1 VSVSVEVD
9 MVDRIRQMNER
20 TPSSLAARHGPA
32 ARAASAAW
40 ASVAAAAAL
49 ALLGGCG
56 QKGPLY
62 LPSTS
67 AARPLEHAP
76 SAPDDRMPSTQSV
89 LPPSPSTSSPGLPTG
104 IVPSRAASQAS

>member
-1 VSVSVEVD
+1 

-20 TPSSLAARHGPA
+20 TPSSLAVRHAPA

-49 ALLGGCG
+49 ALSLGGCG

-67 AARPLEHAP
+67 AAQPLEHAP
-76 SAPDDRMPSTQSV
+76 SAPDDQMPAAPST
-89 LPPSPSTSSPGLPTG
+89 LPPSPS
-104 IVPSRAASQAS
+104 ASGPAS